1 MIVKIPPPLFR
12 SHFQF
17 YVRRNLSR
25 SKLSWAIAML
35 WQACH
40 YTCQDCRKR
49 GEGFSPSLFGRTVD
63 PISTRGADYANHSTT
78 APHPDFQTL
87 RRPCLSSPRTICFC
101 LLGYVELRAASK
113 DVNFKVVLS
122 RWTMILQYGYMML
135 LCCFGE
141 PWRVS

>member
-25 SKLSWAIAML
+25 SKLSFKGAIAML

-49 GEGFSPSLFGRTVD
+49 G
-63 PISTRGADYANHSTT
+63 GAL
-78 APHPDFQTL
+78 APHFLAEQLILSQPGGQIMPTTVL
-87 RRPCLSSPRTICFC
+87 RPLTRIFRPCDGPACRLHEQF
-101 LLGYVELRAASK
+101 VF
-113 DVNFKVVLS
+113 VF
-122 RWTMILQYGYMML
+122 
-135 LCCFGE
+135 
-141 PWRVS
+141 